1 MKYMYISQNKKD
13 AEEQRRKQQ
22 ELDQFY
28 QKNRAAEKDSERQDE
43 RENENEARL
52 ASRARYLKDALLHWR
67 APEFEVSDRD
77 RKWYFGVTAVLLA
90 IVAYAVFTN
99 ALIMAITF
107 ILIGMVGY
115 IYIHKEPRTLDFA
128 LTEDGVI
135 AGREIYEFENMRSF
149 WIFYEEDGLQVISFH
164 SNSYLL
170 PYVHIPIHDQDPV
183 VIREILL
190 EHLDEEKHEPGMLEV
205 LDRILHL

>member
-1 MKYMYISQNKKD
+1 MYISQNKKD
-13 AEEQRRKQQ
+13 VEEQERKQQ
-22 ELDQFY
+22 ELDYFY
-28 QKNRAAEKDSERQDE
+28 QKKQLQSRALEEQNEQNEAAEV
-43 RENENEARL
+43 EAKRV
-52 ASRARYLKDALLHWR
+52 SRARYLKDALLHWR

-77 RKWYFGVTAVLLA
+77 RKWYFGVTTVLLA

-107 ILIGMVGY
+107 ILIGTVGY

-128 LTEDGVI
+128 LTEEGVI
-135 AGREIYEFENMRSF
+135 AGREIDEFDSLRSF

-164 SNSYLL
+164 TSSYLL

-183 VIREILL
+183 AIREILL